1 LIKILF
7 GIDIALAFNKCSHTR
22 NFMNSGYY
30 SAVGGM
36 ITQFNRLDVISNN
49 LANINTT
56 GFKRDEVVI
65 GDFLRIYKESRDEL
79 PVKNHTRDGAKF
91 LNRTINRVP
100 HIVENYV
107 NHELGPFVETSNKL
121 DVALNRPNSFFMV
134 DTNRGTRFTRNGNFS
149 LDENGALVTKSGE
162 AIMAV
167 GSSMDNPKKIT
178 IPSNSVYI
186 VIDSDGNVKADDV
199 SVGKIQLVQVNNVQY
214 LRKQGNNLYVPPS
227 DEERIEFLNTD
238 KNTGFIRQGF
248 LEKSNVEAITQMT
261 DLIETHRSI
270 EMYQKVMQTHMDDL
284 NSEAINKL
292 ASYKS

>member
-1 LIKILF
+1 
-7 GIDIALAFNKCSHTR
+7 
-22 NFMNSGYY
+22 MNSGYY

-49 LANINTT
+49 LANMNTT

-65 GDFLRIYKESRDEL
+65 GDFLRIYKESRDDP

-178 IPSNSVYI
+178 IPNNSVYI

-270 EMYQKVMQTHMDDL
+270 EMYQKLMQTHMDDL